1 MKELGMRLQRARK
14 VSGLSLREL
23 AKRAGVSHM
32 AIKKYEDGQLYPS
45 SELLMKLAPLL
56 SVSVEFF
63 FRPITVEL
71 GEIKFR
77 KKGNLGEATL
87 RALRAEV
94 EGQMERRLELESLY
108 PAPPSSSFH
117 PPAFSLQ
124 TVETLSQVE
133 GLANELREH
142 WKLGLAPI
150 YDLIDVLESH
160 GIRVFVLAHQ
170 NVRFDGLA
178 TTAKESSIIV
188 VSSHFS
194 GDRQR
199 FTMAHELGHMLL
211 QGRLASHLD
220 EELACH
226 RFAGALLLPR
236 EALQREIGSKRHAI
250 ELRELT
256 LLKEQYRLSMMA
268 ICFRLRDL
276 AVISENYFQEL
287 KWLFVQNEWDRCEP
301 GEQIPP
307 EQPHLFTQMVL
318 RALSEEFVNESKAA
332 ELLDSSLEEFRA
344 FRFVESSAHYAAPSQ

>member
-1 MKELGMRLQRARK
+1 MNDLGMRLQRARK

-32 AIKKYEDGQLYPS
+32 TIKKYEDGQLHPS
-45 SELLMKLAPLL
+45 SELLLKLAALL

-77 KKGNLGEATL
+77 KKGNLGEAIL
-87 RALRAEV
+87 RVLCAEV

-108 PAPPSSSFH
+108 PVAPSPPFH
-117 PPAFSLQ
+117 PPTFSLQ
-124 TVETLSQVE
+124 RVETLSQIE
-133 GLANELREH
+133 ELASELREY

-150 YDLIDVLESH
+150 HDLIDALESH
-160 GIRVFVLAHQ
+160 GIRVFILAHQ
-170 NVRFDGLA
+170 DVRFDGLV
-178 TTAKESSIIV
+178 TTAKENPIIV
-188 VSSHFS
+188 VRSHFP

-211 QGRLASHLD
+211 QGRLASDLD

-236 EALQREIGSKRHAI
+236 EALLREVGAKRHAV
-250 ELRELT
+250 ELRELA

-276 AVISENYFQEL
+276 RVISESHFQEL
-287 KWLFVQNEWDRCEP
+287 KSLFVQNEWDRCEP

-318 RALSEEFVNESKAA
+318 RALGEEFVNESKAA
-332 ELLDSSLEEFRA
+332 ELLDSSLDEFRA
-344 FRFVESSAHYAAPSQ
+344 FRFVESPAHYAAPRQ